1 MVSNVDF
8 GRILIRISKYIKQM
22 SVRAVMSTR
31 VAAEPGSEPEVVF
44 ASLFGR
50 PLHLFSTAAPTTP
63 LPSFFLPHSTPDSL
77 LSPTYAAQCREV
89 GVTRRR

>member
-31 VAAEPGSEPEVVF
+31 VAAEPGSGVAF
-44 ASLFGR
+44 LFR
-50 PLHLFSTAAPTTP
+50 TSLHLFSPVAPMAPPAFFLFFHPAFALPIRRCP
-63 LPSFFLPHSTPDSL
+63 LPT
-77 LSPTYAAQCREV
+77 
-89 GVTRRR
+89 